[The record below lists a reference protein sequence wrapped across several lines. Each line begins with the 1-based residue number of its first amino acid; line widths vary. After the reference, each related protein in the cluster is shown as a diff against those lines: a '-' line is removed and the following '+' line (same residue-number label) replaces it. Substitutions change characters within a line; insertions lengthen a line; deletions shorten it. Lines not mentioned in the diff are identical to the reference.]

1 MIAFTLFGNYDYRQH
16 SLACR
21 LSRCGS
27 GQEPLMRRLIFVGY
41 LCLIGCASGPSAP
54 PLNLESSARIGVIVE
69 ASDELTHI
77 YRGFP
82 VQKWQKSYSFDWNL
96 QAAVQSATMNALS
109 DAGFSVID
117 LASDGMSL
125 SSLSGLMAQ
134 QGDFSSATQAGN
146 EAFDRLAERGVSVL
160 VVLEEAEV
168 TAFMLPDLYSNWPV
182 KIPGCGIGTH
192 SFLGWKR
199 HYAVAAFDWKIIV
212 LEKNVDLARF
222 RPIVGMLEMPSREIE
237 TFSPDNLE
245 ILTESDWIKAREVI
259 LDFITEVSTDVA
271 EVLSSS

>member
-54 PLNLESSARIGVIVE
+54 PLNLDSSARIGVIVE

-77 YRGFP
+77 YRGVF
-82 VQKWQKSYSFDWNL
+82 QNWQKSYSFDWNL

-117 LASDGMSL
+117 LASD
-125 SSLSGLMAQ
+125 
-134 QGDFSSATQAGN
+134 
-146 EAFDRLAERGVSVL
+146 DRPADQGVSVL

-168 TAFMLPDLYSNWPV
+168 TAFMATTDGYFYYPH
-182 KIPGCGIGTH
+182 KIPGCGIYTH
-192 SFLGWKR
+192 SFFGWKR

-212 LEKNVDLARF
+212 LEKTANLAQF
-222 RPIVGMLEMPSREIE
+222 RPIVGMLKVPSRKIE